1 MGADHIKGNRVEGG
15 FELIRTRPFLRYACC
30 QRAGRHNPRA
40 DWARYGERHF
50 PVDEQFLRLQRG
62 ANPSVDTGQ
71 DSGKSPKQFQRVSRN
86 LLDRTGAD
94 WVIAMYPQASQ
105 SSAR

>member
-1 MGADHIKGNRVEGG
+1 MPYNFQSLTMSRTSPREVLGGAD
-15 FELIRTRPFLRYACC
+15 
-30 QRAGRHNPRA
+30 
-40 DWARYGERHF
+40 
-50 PVDEQFLRLQRG
+50 G
-62 ANPSVDTGQ
+62 ALDTGQ